1 MKKNKFKYSGM
12 ELDFFEKA
20 INWKKYY
27 LKLSYKFFKKKS
39 DFLEVGAGIGG
50 LSKIFMPSVNYSSWT
65 IIEPDQSNFKKLKA
79 NIDIINNNRIN
90 ALNIRIDDFKEDKNK
105 FDLILIADVLEHL
118 ENDKDTLGD
127 LFNKLKPKGKI
138 IIFVPACKF
147 LFSEFDKQ
155 IGHFRRY
162 SFKSLKEILPIKSKI
177 IDIKYID
184 SIGFFAS
191 LFNKLF
197 LKSNNPSIRQV
208 LFWDRILIP
217 LSRIFD
223 RLLFYKFGKNIFLII
238 SN

>member
-1 MKKNKFKYSGM
+1 MKENKFNYSGM
-12 ELDFFEKA
+12 ELDLFEKA

-65 IIEPDQSNFKKLKA
+65 IIEPDQSNFKKLEA
-79 NIDIINNNRIN
+79 NIDIMHNHRIN
-90 ALNIRIDDFKEDKNK
+90 ALNIKIDDFMEDQKK
-105 FDLILIADVLEHL
+105 FDLILLADVLEHL
-118 ENDKDTLGD
+118 ENDKFILGD
-127 LFNKLKPKGKI
+127 LFNKLKPNGKI
-138 IIFVPACKF
+138 IIFVPARQF

-155 IGHFRRY
+155 IGHYRRY
-162 SFKSLKEILPIKSKI
+162 SFKSIKKILPIKSKL

-197 LKSNNPSIRQV
+197 LKSNNPSTRQV

-223 RLLFYKFGKNIFLII
+223 KLLFYKFGKNIFLII
-238 SN
+238 SK